1 MLHVTGFCVVLQF
14 LRTYDALCISVHVV
28 VLVHCFCISVVALEV
43 SAVQRAKLSVSDLD
57 CSEAA

>member
-1 MLHVTGFCVVLQF
+1 MLYVTGFCVALQF
-14 LRTYDALCISVHVV
+14 LRTSDAFYISVH
-28 VLVHCFCISVVALEV
+28 VLVHCFCISVEALEV